1 MEVVLNDY
9 GLNKKSE
16 MEQTDLE
23 NIKTGFKR
31 EDLDI
36 QKKIQLWKDPNM
48 LKKIRSLIF
57 CDPENGWND
66 IITGNILK
74 RTSKIARF

>member
-1 MEVVLNDY
+1 MY
-9 GLNKKSE
+9 PE
-16 MEQTDLE
+16 MIISPKM
-23 NIKTGFKR
+23 NIIR
-31 EDLDI
+31 LIE
-36 QKKIQLWKDPNM
+36 KIKLWKDHN
-48 LKKIRSLIF
+48 SLRTTQPIIF